1 MSDTEFE
8 RPARGSRW
16 SDAQSREA
24 LQPIVESFA
33 QATGFEVVGVS
44 AVRDDGYLHILA
56 LAGPE
61 EARAALLGS
70 LAPVAPLMEALER
83 AESWGRLQFVPH
95 QRHDLDLDRWGW
107 VSTTERPTSSDA
119 WHAENLLV
127 APLYGA
133 DGELVAVLGVD
144 EPRSGR
150 VPGPEEREALESLT
164 EHAGRSVVAILE
176 RERLAEQIR
185 LAGAAADIVRRASAS
200 MAAHEVLAACGGA
213 IVDGFRAQALWSQ
226 LRGEQPQAVLDPRPT
241 IPPREVLAL
250 MERYAEAAWA
260 NQDVGIFAPERTP
273 PPPLTQADAD
283 AVLDFMAAA
292 GGESLL
298 LVPLGAGQEWLGWLA
313 LSRGPGAA
321 EWSQGEAVAA
331 LDIGR
336 DLGQALASAR
346 TFEREHEL
354 VRELQG
360 LSDYKS
366 QLVATVSH
374 ELRTPLTSIAG
385 FLEMLDD
392 DPGLST
398 DNQVAV
404 EAMQRG
410 VDRLLQV
417 SEQLLE
423 LHRSGAA
430 AGSAD
435 GTETVDLVPLVA
447 EVGAWHEEPARRQGL
462 SLELDTPAHPVLVVG
477 SAPELQNVVANLV
490 GNALKYTPEGGR
502 VEVCLEQRGEMAV
515 LTCTDTGIG
524 IAAEEQAH
532 VFDEFFRSADPAASA
547 QTGTGLGLAI
557 VRRIVERHG
566 GRIHLDSEAGRGS
579 AFRVTLP
586 LA

>member
-1 MSDTEFE
+1 MSDAVFE

-16 SDAQSREA
+16 SDVQSRDA

-56 LAGPE
+56 LTGPQ
-61 EARAALLGS
+61 EARDSLLGS
-70 LAPVAPLMEALER
+70 LAPVAPLLEALER
-83 AESWGRLQFVPH
+83 AESWGRFQFVPH
-95 QRHDLDLDRWGW
+95 QRHDLDFEKWGW
-107 VSTTERPTSSDA
+107 TSPHERPATGDA
-119 WHAENLLV
+119 WHTEDLLV

-133 DGELVAVLGVD
+133 DGVLMAVLGVD

-150 VPGPEEREALESLT
+150 LPDEAARAALESLA

-176 RERLAEQIR
+176 RERLAEEIR

-200 MAAHEVLAACGGA
+200 MAAREVLGACGQA

-226 LRGEQPQAVLDPRPT
+226 LRGEAPHAVLDPQPT
-241 IPPREVLAL
+241 SPPPDVVAL

-260 NQDVGIFAPERTP
+260 HQDVGVFAPDRVP
-273 PPPLTQADAD
+273 PPPLDRSDAD
-283 AVLDFMAAA
+283 AVLDFMAAS

-298 LVPLGAGQEWLGWLA
+298 LVPLGSGQEWLGWLA

-321 EWSQGEAVAA
+321 EWSQGEADAA

-336 DLGQALASAR
+336 DVGQALASAR
-346 TFEREHEL
+346 TFEREHQL
-354 VRELQG
+354 VRELRG
-360 LSDYKS
+360 LADYKS

-385 FLEMLDD
+385 FLEVLDD
-392 DPGLST
+392 DAGLSE
-398 DNQVAV
+398 DNRAAV
-404 EAMQRG
+404 TAMQRG

-417 SEQLLE
+417 SEQLIE
-423 LHRSGAA
+423 LHRSTAA
-430 AGSAD
+430 TGSDEA
-435 GTETVDLVPLVA
+435 TTVDLVPLVL
-447 EVGAWHEEPARRQGL
+447 EVGALHEEAARRQGL
-462 SLELDTPAHPVLVVG
+462 RLELDAPDHPVPVTG
-477 SAPELQNVVANLV
+477 SVAELRNVVANLV
-490 GNALKYTPEGGR
+490 GNAVKYTPEGGR
-502 VEVCLEQRGEMAV
+502 VEVCLETRGDTAV

-532 VFDEFFRSADPAASA
+532 VFDEFFRSADPAAGSKS
-547 QTGTGLGLAI
+547 GSGLGLAI
-557 VRRIVERHG
+557 VRRLVERHQ
-566 GRIHLDSEAGRGS
+566 GRVEVESTLGVGT
-579 AFRVTLP
+579 AFRVRLP